1 MNINVFFQYVQ
12 YFMESLHWRPI
23 HWYNY
28 NSLFWQCL
36 LFHLNLI
43 LLHLIFALKRLK
55 TQRVKSH
62 LSVDMFM
69 ACWNCWVM
77 EALAMPPKELRSFW
91 LLWNIRWAASL
102 RWSGLTYDPFL
113 SCMPLFRKCCNMTFC
128 PCPSNVECLGVEAN
142 MCLGIVVSVRLW
154 SLWIVWAK
162 TISEKG
168 KIQANLNGFYT
179 WNLNRQN
186 LDTFWI
192 HLI

>member
-1 MNINVFFQYVQ
+1 
-12 YFMESLHWRPI
+12 
-23 HWYNY
+23 
-28 NSLFWQCL
+28 
-36 LFHLNLI
+36 
-43 LLHLIFALKRLK
+43 
-55 TQRVKSH
+55 
-62 LSVDMFM
+62 MFM
-69 ACWNCWVM
+69 ACWNCWVKG

-142 MCLGIVVSVRLW
+142 MCLGIVSVGLW
-154 SLWIVWAK
+154 SLWIVRTK

-179 WNLNRQN
+179 WDSNKQN
-186 LDTFWI
+186 LDFFEYTNLNNNKDAFDESRGIIIALCKAIIISKICWWKMDVI
-192 HLI
+192 SIFYGPL

>member
-1 MNINVFFQYVQ
+1 M
-12 YFMESLHWRPI
+12 
-23 HWYNY
+23 
-28 NSLFWQCL
+28 QCL
-36 LFHLNLI
+36 LFSLNLI
-43 LLHLIFALKRLK
+43 LLHFIFPLKRLK

-69 ACWNCWVM
+69 ACWNCCVI

-142 MCLGIVVSVRLW
+142 MCLGIVSVRLW
-154 SLWIVWAK
+154 SLGIVKTK
-162 TISEKG
+162 TISKKG
-168 KIQANLNGFYT
+168 KIQANLRFEQTKFGHC
-179 WNLNRQN
+179 LNTQ
-186 LDTFWI
+186 I
-192 HLI
+192 